1 MFLITLLGKLL
12 AFIFGVV
19 APIAGVIGVFGM
31 AIMYWNKDKETLN
44 FDGSKIGN
52 IMRFI
57 ILVIFAVI
65 LLVILFVPLLM
76 DNKFIGPST
85 PHARK
90 SLINIFCYAVL
101 TLPILALFIPLF
113 SSSSKKKESEQSKE
127 SNDQ

>member
-31 AIMYWNKDKETLN
+31 AIMYWNKDKETLVFN
-44 FDGSKIGN
+44 GSTLGN
-52 IMRFI
+52 IIRFI
-57 ILVIFAVI
+57 VLVIFVAI
-65 LLVILFVPLLM
+65 LLIMFFVPLKTM
-76 DNKFIGPST
+76 GKSDYHTK
-85 PHARK
+85 K
-90 SLINIFCYAVL
+90 SLIEIYFYAVW
-101 TLPILALFIPLF
+101 TLPILVLFIPLF